1 MIENG
6 DANEIKRDYLEIL
19 ESLLKLIQQK
29 AKSKDIKTNDDVTI
43 NVGREKVYKG
53 AIGEKPSKNT
63 LTPEQVNKIRIA
75 ISDPKK
81 SQGTISIKI
90 GKQEVF
96 RVQDGQVKTDKLGLA
111 PIEQAPAQKTAQK
124 SQVKTPDSVE
134 TIQKQI
140 QDLQSK
146 VEAQQKIIDGLQK
159 NQQTPELV
167 SKLAA
172 QVSELSKSLEQQQ
185 KFIENIQKALSAINE
200 RSLSPIQNTKL
211 QNWVGTVEKSL
222 KQTTKKLFEK
232 IKDVLTPA
240 VTKLRAKVNKQASD
254 LKQKIDT
261 RVNGVKNTIKQS
273 VQEVKSNINKSVD
286 NAKAKALEQSIKALL
301 KIFGQTNPDGSLSF
315 KSASFDFEQQGES
328 VVVRAKNG
336 DIVLEDGELSP
347 NLSRQQSEALD
358 KVYSVVSRSHKL
370 EIDATQKES
379 ASAFRKMGR

>member
-1 MIENG
+1 MIESG
-6 DANEIKRDYLEIL
+6 DVDEIKRDYLEIL

-29 AKSKDIKTNDDVTI
+29 AKSKEIKTNDDVTI

-63 LTPEQVNKIRIA
+63 LTPEQVNKISIA

-111 PIEQAPAQKTAQK
+111 PLDQAPAQKTAQK

-134 TIQKQI
+134 TLQKQI
-140 QDLQSK
+140 QDLQYK
-146 VEAQQKIIDGLQK
+146 VEAQQKLIDGIQE
-159 NQQTPELV
+159 NQTPEVV

-172 QVSELSKSLEQQQ
+172 QVAQLSKSLEQQQ
-185 KFIENIQKALSAINE
+185 KFIENIQKALSEVNE
-200 RSLSPIQNTKL
+200 RSLPPIQNTKL

-222 KQTTKKLFEK
+222 KQTAKKLFGK
-232 IKDVLTPA
+232 IKDALTPRI
-240 VTKLRAKVNKQASD
+240 TKLRAKVNKQASD
-254 LKQKIDT
+254 LKQKIDA
-261 RVNGVKNTIKQS
+261 RLNGVKNS
-273 VQEVKSNINKSVD
+273 VSQRVQGVKSHINKF
-286 NAKAKALEQSIKALL
+286 KGKALEKDVKALL
-301 KIFGQTNPDGSLSF
+301 KIFGKPNPDGSLSF
-315 KSASFDFEQQGES
+315 TSSSFDFEQQGER

-336 DIVLEDGELSP
+336 DTVLENGELSP

-358 KVYSVVSRSHKL
+358 KVYSVVSKYHKL
-370 EIDATQKES
+370 EIEEGKQEAQT
-379 ASAFRKMGR
+379 ASKGRRR